1 MTIKNKTEE
10 PAKEKTEPV
19 VAQNEDLVRNLIYH
33 CKIVHEDASNHFIYS
48 NILNLQSEED
58 KRLQEELNMLV
69 EKLKVNILNESFT
82 KTLLWILNL
91 FIYLIF
97 CRDLK

>member
-33 CKIVHEDASNHFIYS
+33 SKIVHEDASNHFIYS

-69 EKLKVNILNESFT
+69 EKLKVNILNEVFT